1 MRRVAEVRAGLMGA
15 GEEQVPRGL
24 KSARDDNNRALNG
37 TPEGV
42 PLQNS
47 DPVTSVSQAAERI
60 DISAGGAREMQV
72 PFDKLRAGSRL
83 VASILA
89 RDDNNKDIGSG
100 AAAGVMLLLDTQGKQ
115 IPRSARDD
123 NSERRIEA
131 AGETAR
137 RTVPLPSILTSGAPT
152 LMRAGVM
159 PKPTP
164 ANLRRFAELP
174 IAHKAINTIKDGWRG
189 CGGGLQPRRGRGYVG
204 RPDPALPPKEGGQR
218 GTRHPEPRIP
228 VPHISQKQ
236 GYVGHPMGY
245 PMSVEERIA
254 VLTENLEQPNP
265 EDSFRSMIEQVLED
279 VLVGGFGAIEL
290 DLSGDAQR
298 PLVLWPVDGAS
309 IRIRTDW
316 DGNPTSP
323 HYVQA
328 TGQFL
333 PNAEIALADEE
344 LSYIRLNPR
353 THTPFGLGKLE
364 VAFETIHEFL
374 GAHRYAARLASNT
387 VVQYALW
394 LQNLTPQHHE
404 RLIRWWQDEIE
415 GTGKVPILSAE
426 SKPEVLRFGAGTDA
440 DLRLQWQEFL
450 IRIIADAFDLP
461 PMVLGLERDV
471 NRNTATTQSDDA
483 FRTAVVPVARLI
495 AEHLTRDVI
504 SKRLGWNDLEFV
516 FTDVDAPNELEQAQ
530 IQQIL
535 VGCGVL
541 TVNEVRR
548 MRGLPPLAE
557 STAGMADAPEMQ

>member
-1 MRRVAEVRAGLMGA
+1 MNMRNGWRGAMRRMAEVREKGLSGLMRKP
-15 GEEQVPRGL
+15 EKQIPRY
-24 KSARDDNNRALNG
+24 ARDDNA
-37 TPEGV
+37 
-42 PLQNS
+42 
-47 DPVTSVSQAAERI
+47 
-60 DISAGGAREMQV
+60 
-72 PFDKLRAGSRL
+72 DKH
-83 VASILA
+83 
-89 RDDNNKDIGSG
+89 
-100 AAAGVMLLLDTQGKQ
+100 
-115 IPRSARDD
+115 
-123 NSERRIEA
+123 IEA

-137 RTVPLPSILTSGAPT
+137 RTVPLPSILAPGAPT

-164 ANLRRFAELP
+164 ANLRRFAEMP
-174 IAHKAINTIKDGWRG
+174 IARKAINTIKDRVAGMRWRI
-189 CGGGLQPRRGRGYVG
+189 QPRQGRMTGSHPFAKNAKG
-204 RPDPALPPKEGGQR
+204 WGTQSPDDL
-218 GTRHPEPRIP
+218 
-228 VPHISQKQ
+228 S
-236 GYVGHPMGY
+236 
-245 PMSVEERIA
+245 SVEERIA
-254 VLTENLEQPNP
+254 LLTENFEQPNP

-323 HYVQA
+323 HYVQG
-328 TGQFL
+328 TGQFM
-333 PNAEIALADEE
+333 PNAEITLADEE

-364 VAFETIHEFL
+364 VAFETIYEFL

-415 GTGKVPILSAE
+415 GTGKVPILSVE

-461 PMVLGLERDV
+461 PMLLGLERDV
-471 NRNTATTQSDDA
+471 NRNTATTQYDDA
-483 FRTAVVPVARLI
+483 FRTAVVPVARLM
-495 AEHLTRDVI
+495 AEHLTRDII

-548 MRGLPPLAE
+548 MRGLPALAE
-557 STAGMADAPEMQ
+557 SKAGVADAPPMQ